1 MSMKILYS
9 VQATGNGHISRAME
23 LMPFLQQYGEV
34 DVFLS
39 GSNSNLQPDLPVKF
53 RSNGLSLFYVNTG

>member
-1 MSMKILYS
+1 MKIFYA

-23 LMPFLQQYGEV
+23 VIPYLENYGEV

-39 GSNSNLQPDLPVKF
+39 GANSTLELSMPVKY
-53 RSNGLSLFYVNTG
+53 RSN